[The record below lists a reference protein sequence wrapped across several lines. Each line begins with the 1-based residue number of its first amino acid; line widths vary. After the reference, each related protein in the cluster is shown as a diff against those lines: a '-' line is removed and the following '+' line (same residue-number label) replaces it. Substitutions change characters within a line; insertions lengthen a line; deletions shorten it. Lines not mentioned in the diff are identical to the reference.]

1 MSDGNLAHI
10 NAAAV
15 VVTHH
20 PDAGIE
26 SRLRATASQ
35 FRRVI
40 VVDNRS
46 TAAELAGLEFLTN
59 DESRLVLLKNSENL
73 GIATALNQ
81 GCQQA
86 LNEGIGWVAMFDQDS
101 VPSPNLLVQVTGE
114 WAADA
119 QRDRI
124 GLIGVN
130 YRFPSGATIIPAGVG
145 LCDAKAVIT
154 SGSLLNL
161 QAWREAGPFRED
173 FFIDEVDHEF
183 SLRLRRRGWAVKMA
197 RSVLMDHVQGSPRN
211 RNIAGWRLALS
222 HHSAVRRYYMVRN
235 RLLMARAYWGFDPV
249 FVGLQLGRSL
259 REGASVLLF
268 ESDKSAKLSA
278 MAQGFMDGLRGRT
291 GRALQHLQ

>member
-1 MSDGNLAHI
+1 MSDRDLTPI

-15 VVTHH
+15 VVTYH
-20 PDAGIE
+20 PDSGIV
-26 SRLRATASQ
+26 SRLRAIASQ
-35 FRRVI
+35 FQRVI

-46 TAAELAGLEFLTN
+46 TDSELAPLQFLA
-59 DESRLVLLKNSENL
+59 DEESRLVLLKNPENL

-86 LNEGIGWVAMFDQDS
+86 VSEGIAWAATFDQDS
-101 VPSPNLLVQVTGE
+101 VPSPNLLAQVAGE
-114 WAADA
+114 WAADT

-130 YRFPSGATIIPAGVG
+130 YRFPSGATIIPAGAA
-145 LCDAKAVIT
+145 LSAAKAVIT

-161 QAWREAGPFRED
+161 EAWREAGAFRED

-183 SLRLRRRGWAVKMA
+183 SLRLRRRGWAVKMT
-197 RSVLMDHVQGSPRN
+197 RSVLMNHVQGSPRN
-211 RNIAGWRLALS
+211 RNLAGWRLTSS

-259 REGASVLLF
+259 RELATVLLF
-268 ESDKSAKLSA
+268 EPDKANKLNA
-278 MAQGFMDGLRGRT
+278 MARGLMDGLRGRT
-291 GRALQHLQ
+291 GRALQHVQ